1 MAGTTID
8 IEGVIDPH
16 TLAVDISSRWT
27 SWNNA
32 RSEKVKEW
40 KELRNYVYAT
50 DTRTTSN
57 NKLPWSNST
66 TTPKLTQIADNLHA
80 NYFAALFPQKR
91 WFRFEATDS
100 EGDVKIKRDIIQ
112 AYMQN
117 KLRQSDFVNTTSKL
131 INDYIQYGNC
141 FATVDY
147 QRKITEFEDGER
159 VVNYVGPKLVRIS
172 PYDICFNPI
181 AAEFADTP
189 KIIRSILT
197 LGEVQRMIET
207 SPDKDYME
215 GVFNKML
222 GNRGAAK
229 GNEIDVN
236 KSEGF
241 VADGFSN
248 LTDYYES
255 DYVEILTFYGDIYD
269 TDTGKFMNNRVITI
283 VDRSYVLANEE
294 NPSFLG
300 RDPIFHVG
308 WRDRPDNLYSMGPLD
323 NLVGMQY
330 RIDHLENLKAD
341 VFDQIAYPVLKIRGD
356 VEDFDFEP
364 NARIYLGDEGDVGYL
379 APDATALN
387 ADFQIQNLEA
397 KMEMMAGAPREAMG
411 IRSAGEKTAFE
422 VNQLMTAAGRI
433 FQHKTAHFER
443 VFLEPILNA
452 MLEVA
457 RRNMDYEDTAKVL
470 NEDTGL
476 YFFTQITRDD
486 LRSNGKIVP
495 MGARHFAERA
505 QRVQTLTTMFQIKAS
520 DPSVASHLSGKEF
533 ARLLADELGE
543 PALFGENIAVAEQ
556 LETQR
561 VVTDAQVE
569 FEAEQEEMAEQGMQE
584 LQAAPEQAPE
594 QATEEATEEVPEEPV
609 Q

>member
-8 IEGVIDPH
+8 IESIIDPH
-16 TLAVDISSRWT
+16 ALAVDISNRWS
-27 SWNNA
+27 SWNNS
-32 RSEKVKEW
+32 RSEKIEEW
-40 KELRNYVYAT
+40 KELRNYIYAT

-91 WFRFEATDS
+91 WMKFEANDEEANTKS
-100 EGDVKIKRDIIQ
+100 KRDVIQ
-112 AYMQN
+112 AYMET
-117 KLRQSDFVNTTSKL
+117 KLRQSDFINTTSKL

-147 QRKITEFEDGER
+147 TRKFTDFEDGDR
-159 VVNYVGPKLVRIS
+159 ATNYIGPKLIRIS
-172 PYDICFNPI
+172 PFDICFNPT
-181 AAEFADTP
+181 ASEFANTP
-189 KIIRSILT
+189 KIVRSVLT
-197 LGEVQRMIET
+197 LGEIQRKVEET
-207 SPDKDYME
+207 IDNEYMSDI
-215 GVFNKML
+215 FSKML
-222 GNRGAAK
+222 GNRGSAK
-229 GNEIDVN
+229 GNEVDVH

-241 VADGFSN
+241 VADGFSSI
-248 LTDYYES
+248 TDYYES
-255 DYVEILTFYGDIYD
+255 NYVEILTFYGDIYD
-269 TDTGKFMNNRVITI
+269 ASTGEFHNNRIITI
-283 VDRSYVLANEE
+283 VDRAYVLSNEE
-294 NPSFLG
+294 NPSWLG

-379 APDATALN
+379 VPDSTALN
-387 ADFQIQNLEA
+387 ADFQIQNIEA

-452 MLEVA
+452 MLESS
-457 RRNMDYEDTAKVL
+457 RRAMDSADVVRVL

-476 YFFTQITRDD
+476 FFFEQITREDIQA
-486 LRSNGKIVP
+486 NGKIIP
-495 MGARHFAERA
+495 IGARHFAERA
-505 QRVQTLTTMFQIKAS
+505 QRVQNITTLYQIKAS

-533 ARLLADELGE
+533 ARILADELGE
-543 PALFGENIAVAEQ
+543 PALFGENIAVSEQ
-556 LETQR
+556 LETQK
-561 VVTDAQVE
+561 VVTEAQVAYE
-569 FEAEQEEMAEQGMQE
+569 EEQETLSQQG
-584 LQAAPEQAPE
+584 L
-594 QATEEATEEVPEEPV
+594 
-609 Q
+609 

>member
-1 MAGTTID
+1 M
-8 IEGVIDPH
+8 V
-16 TLAVDISSRWT
+16 
-27 SWNNA
+27 
-32 RSEKVKEW
+32 
-40 KELRNYVYAT
+40 
-50 DTRTTSN
+50 
-57 NKLPWSNST
+57 
-66 TTPKLTQIADNLHA
+66 
-80 NYFAALFPQKR
+80 
-91 WFRFEATDS
+91 
-100 EGDVKIKRDIIQ
+100 
-112 AYMQN
+112 
-117 KLRQSDFVNTTSKL
+117 
-131 INDYIQYGNC
+131 
-141 FATVDY
+141 
-147 QRKITEFEDGER
+147 
-159 VVNYVGPKLVRIS
+159 
-172 PYDICFNPI
+172 
-181 AAEFADTP
+181 
-189 KIIRSILT
+189 
-197 LGEVQRMIET
+197 ET
-207 SPDKDYME
+207 SPDKTYME

-379 APDATALN
+379 VPDATALN

-556 LETQR
+556 LETQK

-584 LQAAPEQAPE
+584 LQAAPEQA
-594 QATEEATEEVPEEPV
+594 TEEALEEVTEEPV
-609 Q
+609 E